1 MYCRL
6 HRAQPYNRFVN
17 PCASLIFLLEIMSSA
32 DDRVV
37 TASDEREVDV
47 IPETLPPGSSLPEGS
62 VVAETFVGDSV
73 IHETY
78 QDTFQDYDDLHF
90 LDSPIEQSGSIIPD
104 SQGGRLL
111 TDEEVTRI
119 VQCHFPQKK
128 PVAVELSAGNIHSEE
143 ELTHFYSRVG

>member
-1 MYCRL
+1 VVPVLLCVCTADCTGHSRILGLSILAPHY
-6 HRAQPYNRFVN
+6 F
-17 PCASLIFLLEIMSSA
+17 FLLEIMSSA

-62 VVAETFVGDSV
+62 LVTETFVGDSV
-73 IHETY
+73 IHETF
-78 QDTFQDYDDLHF
+78 QDTYQEYDDLYF
-90 LDSPIEQSGSIIPD
+90 PDSPIEECGSIIPD

-119 VQCHFPQKK
+119 VQRHFLQRK
-128 PVAVELSAGNIHSEE
+128 PVA
-143 ELTHFYSRVG
+143 